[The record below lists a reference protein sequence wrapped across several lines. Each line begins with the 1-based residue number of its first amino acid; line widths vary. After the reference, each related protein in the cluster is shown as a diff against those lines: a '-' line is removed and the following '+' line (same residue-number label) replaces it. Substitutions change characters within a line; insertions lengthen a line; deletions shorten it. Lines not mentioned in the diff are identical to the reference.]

1 MTYRLVI
8 ANFGNSK
15 LLPSSFPHTLELK
28 VISHPRTSVPSHP
41 RIKTMESVIN
51 LLSDRQVWEEFLA
64 YRLLKGRFNWH
75 EFDEA
80 DAYVAEERYLDVVE
94 RLQHGEPLSIP
105 TRHMVNKMGSS
116 RKRVVYSFPTDEMTV
131 LKAMTFLLY
140 RYDSQLAPNC
150 YSFRRGLTAH
160 DAIRHLVRTIGNRPM
175 WAYKLD
181 IHNYFNSIT
190 VPLLLPILSDVMAD
204 DPQLY
209 RLFEQMLTDGRA
221 LDEGNIVYEQRGAMA
236 GTPTSPF
243 LANVYL
249 REVDRYFADRGV
261 LYARY
266 SDDIIL
272 FAPDRTTLD
281 GYIGVLRDFLEKYRL
296 EVNPDKVH
304 LYNPGEAFDF
314 LGFKCKGCSIDI
326 ADATRQKMK
335 DRIRRKARSLQ
346 RWHGKNDIAPEK
358 AMKALARYFNAKFF
372 EADDDAMLT
381 WSRWFFPII
390 NQTEGLREIDRYLQQ
405 YLRFVATGRH
415 NKANY
420 RIGYA
425 QLKEL
430 GYRSLVHEFYKTK
443 KQL

>member
-80 DAYVAEERYLDVVE
+80 DTYVAEERYLDVVQ

-131 LKAMTFLLY
+131 LKAMAFLLY

-160 DAIRHLVRTIGNRPM
+160 DAIRHLVKVVGDTPT

-181 IHNYFNSIT
+181 IHDYFNSISI
-190 VPLLLPILSDVMAD
+190 PLLLPILKALMAD
-204 DPQLY
+204 DEQLY
-209 RLFEQMLTDGRA
+209 RFFERMLTDGRA
-221 LDEGNIVYEQRGAMA
+221 LSDGHIVSEQHGVMA

-249 REVDRYFADRGV
+249 SEIDRHFADRGV

-272 FAPDRTTLD
+272 FAPDRQTLD
-281 GYIGVLRDFLEKYRL
+281 SHIYALSSLLAKYRL
-296 EVNPDKVH
+296 KANPDK
-304 LYNPGEAFDF
+304 LRIYSPGEPFDF
-314 LGFKCKGCSIDI
+314 LGFKCKGRCIDI